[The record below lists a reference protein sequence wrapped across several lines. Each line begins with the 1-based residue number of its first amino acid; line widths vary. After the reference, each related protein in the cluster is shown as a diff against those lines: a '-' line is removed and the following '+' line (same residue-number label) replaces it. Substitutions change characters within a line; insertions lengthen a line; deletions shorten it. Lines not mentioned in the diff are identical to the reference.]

1 MSSANLK
8 AVEPSETSEEIKRQF
23 YRNAIDYITDK
34 VDLNALSKNT
44 NYAIQGDGIYAI
56 VKNRIGK
63 FILKMVDQAFPGMP
77 IQFNGSK
84 LVLDVPK
91 IPEVI
96 YWQIRQFFTDISK
109 DMGEAEAFCQVYYD
123 QTERRYV
130 VHVPEQTVSKASVNY
145 DATENL
151 SVKNPERYILVFE
164 IHSHNTMNAFWSGT
178 DDSDEKETRF
188 YGVLGNLD
196 KDEIGEKFRTN
207 ILGKYV
213 DLTRDHIFDFSN
225 KIDKSLVLNFLS
237 NINESLV
244 DTKAIMEILTNKP
257 TPTYPKMWLENIKK
271 PTYRSQTDYRSQADY
286 AGGGSQPS
294 FWSKGYGNDTG
305 WGWDEDEWSGYSS
318 RADFSRNW
326 SGGEP
331 TTPKKVKKNQKT
343 KEVEQQADGVTDPDD
358 ILHHQMLEQEIYDR
372 FNLDTV
378 EFGWEEFA
386 IQHFARSLSAHNVA
400 DLFDSL
406 LDFGFEEEI
415 HAYFKTQFGK
425 TKK

>member
-8 AVEPSETSEEIKRQF
+8 AADSTEMSEEIKRQF
-23 YRNAIDYITDK
+23 YRNAIDYITDR
-34 VDLNALSKNT
+34 VDLNALQKNT
-44 NYAIQGDGIYAI
+44 NYAVQGDGIYAI

-63 FILKMVDQAFPGMP
+63 FILKMVDQTFPGLP
-77 IQFNGSK
+77 TQFNGSK

-123 QTERRYV
+123 QTEKRYV

-151 SVKNPERYILVFE
+151 SVKNPDRYILVFE

-213 DLTRDHIFDFSN
+213 DLTKEHIFDFSN

-257 TPTYPKMWLENIKK
+257 SPTYPKMWLENIKK
-271 PTYRSQTDYRSQADY
+271 PSYRSQIDHT
-286 AGGGSQPS
+286 GGGSQPS
-294 FWSKGYGNDTG
+294 FWSRGYGNDTG

-318 RADFSRNW
+318 RADYSRNW
-326 SGGEP
+326 SGGTP

-343 KEVEQQADGVTDPDD
+343 KDLAEQADGIKDPDETT
-358 ILHHQMLEQEIYDR
+358 HHYMMEQELLER
-372 FNLDTV
+372 FSLDTV
-378 EFGWEEFA
+378 EFGWEEVA
-386 IQHFARSLSAHNVA
+386 IQCFVKSLAQESVP
-400 DLFDSL
+400 DLFDCL
-406 LDFGFEEEI
+406 LDMGYEEEI
-415 HAYFKTQFGK
+415 HAYFKTNLGK
-425 TKK
+425 IKK

>member
-1 MSSANLK
+1 MSTATLK
-8 AVEPSETSEEIKRQF
+8 LESSETSDEMKRQF

-63 FILKMVDQAFPGMP
+63 FIYKMVDQPFPGLP
-77 IQFNGSK
+77 TQFNGSK

-151 SVKNPERYILVFE
+151 SVKNPDRYILVFE
-164 IHSHNTMNAFWSGT
+164 IHSHNTMGAFWSGT

-196 KDEIGEKFRTN
+196 KEEIGEKFRTN

-213 DLTRDHIFDFSN
+213 DLTKEHIFDFST

-237 NINESLV
+237 NINDTLV

-271 PTYRSQTDYRSQADY
+271 PSYRSQIDHT
-286 AGGGSQPS
+286 GGGAQPS

-305 WGWDEDEWSGYSS
+305 WGWDEDEWSGYSN
-318 RADFSRNW
+318 RADYSRNW

-331 TTPKKVKKNQKT
+331 TTPKTKVKKNQKV
-343 KEVEQQADGVTDPDD
+343 KERLTEQPDGITDPDELTQHYM
-358 ILHHQMLEQEIYDR
+358 IEQEIFER

-378 EFGWEEFA
+378 QNGWEEFA
-386 IQHFARSLSAHNVA
+386 IQEFARTLSPDHVA

-415 HAYFKTQFGK
+415 HAYFKMGLNK
-425 TKK
+425 IKY